1 MNKTTNFWLFGISLI
16 LLGASL
22 FVNISNTIIT
32 NESIV
37 LVFVGILAT
46 FIVVGNF
53 AQVSEIRNTTNSQ
66 IVDLELKTQKKI
78 DELKILY
85 SKTTEAFEKINLI
98 ERKTNYNTAEAYR
111 LYGIITYDKK
121 KFRSSTT
128 FFLNSIF
135 FYIKAESHISI
146 SDSMLNQII
155 ESLQPEIWNN
165 PENYEYF
172 NYSAYLDIVK
182 TLPDTYNQ
190 KQKIIELLVK
200 YKNEEK
206 K

>member
-1 MNKTTNFWLFGISLI
+1 MNKTINFWLFGISLI

-22 FVNISNTIIT
+22 FLNISNTIIT

-53 AQVSEIRNTTNSQ
+53 AQVTEIRNNTNSQ

-78 DELKILY
+78 DELNNLYAKI
-85 SKTTEAFEKINLI
+85 TEASEKISII
-98 ERKTNYNTAEAYR
+98 EKKINYNSAEAYR
-111 LYGIITYDKK
+111 LYGIFTQDKEL
-121 KFRSSTT
+121 FRSSTR
-128 FFLNSIF
+128 FFLD
-135 FYIKAESHISI
+135 SI
-146 SDSMLNQII
+146 SLYNKSESYISKLDIMLNRVI
-155 ESLQPEIWNN
+155 ENLKPEIWNDPDN
-165 PENYEYF
+165 VEVFDYNT
-172 NYSAYLDIVK
+172 YLEIVK
-182 TLPDTYNQ
+182 EFPDTYIQ
-190 KQKIIELLVK
+190 KQKIIELLET